1 MCQVKTSSHIF
12 SPSSISNSEQVAH
25 TKRTTQAHSLW
36 SSASS
41 CDLFRIFN
49 HTVHLWILENS
60 KKNNKLQIART
71 QHITYNDASNEMR
84 AMPQKCF
91 GRLSILVAKQK
102 QPTICRLKFDKT
114 LLEFRDITRQFTLDW
129 NFTIAAVY
137 MTWDSGQVKCLLLL
151 IDWTL
156 IIQCSVKIYWRLVS
170 PPHFNILIFNI
181 NASGVAESVLHL
193 TRTHN

>member
-1 MCQVKTSSHIF
+1 MNRSRTPNVKLKHIVCDQAQARATYF
-12 SPSSISNSEQVAH
+12 EYLITQYICEYSKIA
-25 TKRTTQAHSLW
+25 TT
-36 SSASS
+36 
-41 CDLFRIFN
+41 
-49 HTVHLWILENS
+49 
-60 KKNNKLQIART
+60 KNNKLQIART

-156 IIQCSVKIYWRLVS
+156 IIQCSVKIYWCLVS

-181 NASGVAESVLHL
+181 NASGAAESVLHL